1 MVISDQMIGDLCFFA
16 VILFFVV
23 ADMVLPEINSPMAAH
38 FMGL

>member
-1 MVISDQMIGDLCFFA
+1 MRISDQMIGDLCFFA

-23 ADMVLPEINSPMAAH
+23 AEMLETDKLPANVVH